1 MADLTTRVTLAGHGP
16 HAWDVV
22 VDDGDGRVRT
32 QRALGVLDADGRAW
46 VWIDGET
53 MVLDAPE
60 AAQVRGARSGNADT
74 LASPM
79 PATVI
84 SVLVSAGDR
93 VAQGDTLVLLEAMKM
108 ELPLR
113 APHAGVVT
121 DVRCAPGALVQ
132 PGAALVTLTEVPDD
146 RA

>member
-1 MADLTTRVTLAGHGP
+1 M
-16 HAWDVV
+16 
-22 VDDGDGRVRT
+22 
-32 QRALGVLDADGRAW
+32 LGADGRAW

-60 AAQVRGARSGNADT
+60 AARARGVRHGAADT
-74 LASPM
+74 LAAPM

-84 SVLVSAGDR
+84 NVLVSAGDR

-121 DVRCAPGALVQ
+121 EVRCVPGALVQ
-132 PGAALVTLTEVPDD
+132 PGAALVTLAEVPDD
-146 RA
+146 RT

>member
-1 MADLTTRVTLAGHGP
+1 
-16 HAWDVV
+16 
-22 VDDGDGRVRT
+22 
-32 QRALGVLDADGRAW
+32 
-46 VWIDGET
+46 

-60 AAQVRGARSGNADT
+60 AAQVRGARHGNADT

-113 APHAGVVT
+113 APHAGVVA
-121 DVRCAPGALVQ
+121 DVRCTPGALVQ
-132 PGAALVTLTEVPDD
+132 PGAALVTLMEVPDD